1 MGTLR
6 KATAT
11 WNGTGLEGKGTL
23 NSKNQFF
30 NNTPYSFNSRFENAD
45 GTQGTNPEELLAAAH
60 AGCFAMALSFAVTQ
74 AGFTP
79 EVLHVEAKVALDAVG
94 DGFEISV
101 IKLHLTG
108 EVSGMTESQ
117 FNELAEAVKLGCPIS
132 KALSATPIELITQ
145 FTTK

>member
-30 NNTPYSFNSRFENAD
+30 NNTPYSFNSRFENVD

-79 EVLHVEAKVALDAVG
+79 DVLHVEAKVALDAVG

-117 FNELAEAVKLGCPIS
+117 FNELAEGVKLGCPIS

>member
-117 FNELAEAVKLGCPIS
+117 FNELAEGVKLGCPIS